1 MHPFIRSHVHFLI
14 SAILSASFAQAA
26 EKSELAIEKKPFVIR
41 HAVQASA
48 LPENFASIQLDGHAW
63 SEFQIKQIA
72 EHGTRLNKG
81 DTLVAFD
88 PVDIDQKL
96 ADTAIALEN
105 KTLAVAQAELN
116 LRHLEETT
124 PHELLALQRA
134 AEVASEENDY
144 FTKVRR
150 KAEEENA
157 DQLLKYEQMALEN
170 QREEL
175 RQLQKMYDADDLTEE
190 TEEIIL
196 KRQQDRVEAAE
207 FDLRMQQL
215 THKRTREV
223 TLPREALELADAQ
236 RDSAIALAKFQT
248 DAPRAIAMKKL
259 ELQQLKT
266 ALVRENE
273 TLEHLRKDREQ
284 FEITAPADGWFY
296 HGAIANGSW
305 SLGDAAKTLVVHGR
319 PEVRSPFATFIP
331 ADAKLKLVA
340 FLEAPAAYQLSLG
353 TSGYAWLA
361 GREDAEF
368 SVKLTALSSAPDAKG
383 LYKAEFS
390 AEWPDKLSLAP
401 AASLNLQIIS
411 YEAPEAIVLPAKA
424 LQLGSA
430 GWSVEV
436 KLADGKTE
444 RRPVKRGRLDDS
456 QCEVLSG
463 LEPGQVVIV
472 P

>member
-1 MHPFIRSHVHFLI
+1 MRPNYLFL
-14 SAILSASFAQAA
+14 APWVLSASLTHAA
-26 EKSELAIEKKPFVIR
+26 ETTELALEKRPFVIR
-41 HAVQASA
+41 HSAQASA
-48 LPENFASIQLDGHAW
+48 IPENFTLLQLEGNVW

-72 EHGTRLNKG
+72 EHGSRVSKG
-81 DTLVAFD
+81 ATLVAFD
-88 PVDIDQKL
+88 PMDIDHKL
-96 ADTAIALEN
+96 ADIAVSVEN
-105 KTLAVAQAELN
+105 KTLAIAQAELD
-116 LRHLEETT
+116 LKHLEETT
-124 PHELLALQRA
+124 PHALKARQRA
-134 AEVASEENDY
+134 AEVAKEENDY
-144 FTKVRR
+144 FTQVRR

-157 DQLLKYEQMALEN
+157 DQLLKREQMFLEN

-175 RQLQKMYDADDLTEE
+175 RQLQKMYEADDLTEE

-196 KRQQDRVEAAE
+196 KRQQDRVQEAE

-215 THKRTREV
+215 KHVRSREV
-223 TLPREALELADAQ
+223 TLPREALDLADAQ
-236 RDSAIALAKFQT
+236 RDSAIMLAKFEN

-266 ALVRENE
+266 ALVREIE
-273 TLEHLRKDREQ
+273 TLEHLRKDRQQ
-284 FEITAPADGWFY
+284 FEITAPDDGWFY

-319 PEVRSPFATFIP
+319 PAVRSPFATFIP
-331 ADAKLKLVA
+331 ADAKLQLVA
-340 FLEAPAAYQLSLG
+340 SLGASAASQLAPG
-353 TSGYAWLA
+353 TSGFAWLA

-368 SVKLTALSSAPDAKG
+368 PVKLTTLSPAPDAQG
-383 LYKAEFS
+383 NYKAEFS
-390 AEWPDKLSLAP
+390 AEWPDKLAVAP
-401 AASLNLQIIS
+401 AANVNLQVIS

-424 LQLGSA
+424 LQLGTS

-444 RRPVKRGRLDDS
+444 RRPVKRGRLDDG